1 MWELFKVAWDLGVL
15 RDGIRKGQLGW
26 RKLLFAIGFA
36 LLEYAIAVPAALLYA
51 KDARYKPLFI
61 AAMAL
66 VVVLLIAFFWIA
78 MRWYLQSLAAQ
89 RAPVAT
95 VQTAA
100 VQTTTD
106 QGDA

>member
-78 MRWYLQSLAAQ
+78 MRWYLQSVTARRAA
-89 RAPVAT
+89 
-95 VQTAA
+95 AA